1 MHWLKRSRQ
10 VTKSGQPE
18 ALPTLDNI
26 AHLAPRP
33 QPQVSFNRLELDRIL
48 SLYGR
53 MVAAGLWRDYALDL
67 GMKTASFSAFRRTAE
82 NPEIRIVKDPALR
95 QKQGEWV
102 LYGEGGVILKR
113 GHDLAGVLA
122 PVERRLVKIVE

>member
-1 MHWLKRSRQ
+1 M
-10 VTKSGQPE
+10 
-18 ALPTLDNI
+18 DNI

-33 QPQVSFNRLELDRIL
+33 QPQVAFNRLELDRIL

-53 MVAAGLWRDYALDL
+53 MVAAGHWRDYALDL
-67 GMKTASFSAFRRTAE
+67 GPKTASFSAFRRTAE

-95 QKQGEWV
+95 QKQGEWI
-102 LYGEGGVILKR
+102 LYGEGGVVMKR

-122 PVERRLVKIVE
+122 PVERRLVKIVVE